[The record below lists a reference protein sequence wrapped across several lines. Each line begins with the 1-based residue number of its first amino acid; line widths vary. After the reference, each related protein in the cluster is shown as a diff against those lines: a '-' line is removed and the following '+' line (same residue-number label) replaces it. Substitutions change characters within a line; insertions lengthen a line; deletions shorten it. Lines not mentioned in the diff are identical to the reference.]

1 VSLRERWQ
9 ARRGP
14 GRLPEALAQALG
26 IDAADHILA
35 WAVLP
40 AGGAVAATRTALVV
54 RPGGAEAPERW
65 PWERI
70 AKARWAEGRL
80 EIVGSPGPAQRT
92 RTWSIEIADGEGTE
106 GDRLAEAVRACVTA
120 TVLWSQRIED
130 PSVDQPRGA
139 WIAARRPAGTDEV
152 SWTVVFDPGLD
163 PSDDGL
169 RRWADVQVEEV
180 RRQTGL

>member
-1 VSLRERWQ
+1 MPSVTGQE
-9 ARRGP
+9 
-14 GRLPEALAQALG
+14 LG
-26 IDAADHILA
+26 IEPTDRVLA
-35 WAVLP
+35 WAPLR
-40 AGGAVAATRTALVV
+40 AGGAAAATGAALVV
-54 RPGGAEAPERW
+54 RPAGADAPERW

-92 RTWSIEIADGEGTE
+92 RTWSVELAEGERAD

-120 TVLWSQRIED
+120 SVVWSQRIED
-130 PSVDQPRGA
+130 PSAAESRGA

-152 SWTVVFDPGLD
+152 SWAVVFDPGLD
-163 PSDDGL
+163 PSDEGL
-169 RRWADVQVEEV
+169 RRWADAEVAEV

>member
-1 VSLRERWQ
+1 MSLRERWQ
-9 ARRGP
+9 AQRGP
-14 GRLPEALAQALG
+14 GRIPATLGHALG
-26 IDAADHILA
+26 IEPTDRVLA
-35 WAVLP
+35 WALLR
-40 AGGAVAATRTALVV
+40 AGGAAAATGTALIV
-54 RPGGAEAPERW
+54 RPAGADAPERW

-92 RTWSIEIADGEGTE
+92 RTWSIEIADGDRAE

-120 TVLWSQRIED
+120 TVVWSQRIED
-130 PSVDQPRGA
+130 PSASEPRGA

-152 SWTVVFDPGLD
+152 SWTVLFDPGLD
-163 PSDDGL
+163 PSDEGL
-169 RRWADVQVEEV
+169 RRWADAEVEEV